1 MLNPVYDQPQTRGN
15 DYNSARRACDTEKA
29 VECSPQWHGGMVGGV
44 RKRGIKPTTPRVDTF
59 RVRTVLAHEW
69 LLSASGSDKVAAE
82 IVRALDVERVIT
94 AAADPVIVDQLVP
107 GQRVDTLWTDRL
119 PGIRQHWMRYAPAIM
134 AAWSATKVGDA
145 DLLISNTHFA
155 AKAAGARFDGR
166 HISLCHSPMR
176 YAWRPD
182 LEDDRLAGISAQLG
196 RRLRP
201 ELRRWDRWTARS
213 VDLFV
218 GNSQSIAK
226 RIEDCY
232 DRPAVV
238 LHPPC
243 DVDRF
248 AAVTRCS
255 PVGAGSHYLCFG
267 RLVAYKRAD
276 LAVEVCTRLDL
287 PLVVAG
293 RGPELA
299 RLKAMA
305 GPTVLFEEHVSDD
318 RYFELLSDARAL
330 LFPGEEDFG
339 IVPVEAMA
347 AGVPV
352 IAFGRG
358 GAVDTVVDGVTGV
371 LFAEQSASSLADA
384 IDRADRTKF
393 DLEKLRAHAD
403 GFRADDGP
411 CR

>member
-1 MLNPVYDQPQTRGN
+1 M
-15 DYNSARRACDTEKA
+15 
-29 VECSPQWHGGMVGGV
+29 
-44 RKRGIKPTTPRVDTF
+44 
-59 RVRTVLAHEW
+59 RTVLAHEW
-69 LLSASGSDKVAAE
+69 LLSASGSDTVAAE
-82 IVRALDVERVIT
+82 IVRALDVDHVIT
-94 AAADPVIVDQLVP
+94 AAADPAIVEELMP
-107 GQRVDTLWTDRL
+107 GERVETLWTNRL

-134 AAWSATKVGDA
+134 AAWSAHRITGA
-145 DLLISNTHFA
+145 DLLVSNTHFA
-155 AKAAGARFDGR
+155 AKAAGARFDGP

-182 LEDDRLAGISAQLG
+182 LEDDRLTGASARLG
-196 RRLRP
+196 RAVRP
-201 ELRRWDRWTARS
+201 QLRRWDRWSAGS

-243 DVDRF
+243 AVDRF
-248 AAVTRCS
+248 AALARS
-255 PVGAGSHYLCFG
+255 AAVGAGSHYLCFG
-267 RLVAYKRAD
+267 RLVAYKRTE
-276 LAVEVCTRLDL
+276 LAVEVCTRLGL

-293 RGPELA
+293 KGPELA

-305 GPTVLFEEHVSDD
+305 GPTVEFEESV
-318 RYFELLSDARAL
+318 SDARYLELLADARGL

-358 GAVDTVVDGVTGV
+358 GALDTVVDGVTGV
-371 LFAEQSASSLADA
+371 LFSEQTAASLTDA
-384 IDRADRTKF
+384 IERADRSVF
-393 DLEKLRAHAD
+393 ELEKLRTHAD
-403 GFRADDGP
+403 GFRTEVFRDGL
-411 CR
+411 RTLVQSAR